1 VAAES
6 APPVH
11 SQPKEPEEELR
22 EEELA
27 FAYPK
32 VSNPRESLQ
41 GKAYT
46 ILRPRLS

>member
-6 APPVH
+6 ASLAH

-22 EEELA
+22 EEGSA

-32 VSNPRESLQ
+32 VNSPRESLQ